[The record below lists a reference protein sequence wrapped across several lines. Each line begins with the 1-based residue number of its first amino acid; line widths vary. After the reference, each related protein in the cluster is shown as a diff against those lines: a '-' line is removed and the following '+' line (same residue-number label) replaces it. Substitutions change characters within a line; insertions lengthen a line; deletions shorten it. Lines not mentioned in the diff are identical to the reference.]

1 MYLHIPM
8 KYPQLKHFFDEETQ
22 IKNILQDDSISFRNI
37 ANHIFF
43 KESKSD
49 IRIQISDV
57 VAGLLGKYFT
67 FISNTTIDEL
77 KKILL
82 QLTYIQK
89 ENLSILRDLLQRSD
103 SFSLHLSLRID
114 SLHNCLKNDMFL
126 LSNELS
132 H

>member
-1 MYLHIPM
+1 M

-89 ENLSILRDLLQRSD
+89 ENLSILRDL
-103 SFSLHLSLRID
+103 
-114 SLHNCLKNDMFL
+114 
-126 LSNELS
+126 
-132 H
+132 

>member
-1 MYLHIPM
+1 MEDGEKGVVLDNFLNMYLHIPM

-22 IKNILQDDSISFRNI
+22 IKNMLKHDYSYFRSISKQ
-37 ANHIFF
+37 IFF

-77 KKILL
+77 KK
-82 QLTYIQK
+82 
-89 ENLSILRDLLQRSD
+89 NLIAINLHPERKLVCSTRFITAKRQFFA
-103 SFSLHLSLRID
+103 SFIYAY
-114 SLHNCLKNDMFL
+114 
-126 LSNELS
+126 
-132 H
+132 